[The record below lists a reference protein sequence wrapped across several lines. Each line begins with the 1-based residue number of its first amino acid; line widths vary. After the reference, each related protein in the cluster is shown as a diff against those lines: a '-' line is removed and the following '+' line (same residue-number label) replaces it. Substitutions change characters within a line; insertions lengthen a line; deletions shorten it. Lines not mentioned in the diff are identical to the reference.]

1 MWDDLYNRE
10 EYVYGV
16 QPNDFLKENIKIL
29 KSPVL
34 SLAEGEGR
42 NAVYLAEQGFDVL
55 AVDSSETGLAKAQK
69 LASLRNVNIR
79 TLAIDLEYF
88 EPEVGQYRAVISIFA
103 HLPERVRKNLH
114 KRLMNA
120 LAPGALIILIGYSK
134 SQLGRGTGG
143 PDNVDMLYDLSAI
156 EEEFAE
162 CDILLSCYKETMVI
176 EGTAHTGLA
185 NIVQFIGRKK

>member
-10 EYVYGV
+10 EYVYGI
-16 QPNDFLKENIKIL
+16 QPNDFLKENINIL

-69 LASLRNVNIR
+69 LASLRDVNIR

-88 EPEVGQYRAVISIFA
+88 EPEVGQYRAVISIF
-103 HLPERVRKNLH
+103 
-114 KRLMNA
+114 
-120 LAPGALIILIGYSK
+120 G
-134 SQLGRGTGG
+134 
-143 PDNVDMLYDLSAI
+143 
-156 EEEFAE
+156 
-162 CDILLSCYKETMVI
+162 
-176 EGTAHTGLA
+176 
-185 NIVQFIGRKK
+185 